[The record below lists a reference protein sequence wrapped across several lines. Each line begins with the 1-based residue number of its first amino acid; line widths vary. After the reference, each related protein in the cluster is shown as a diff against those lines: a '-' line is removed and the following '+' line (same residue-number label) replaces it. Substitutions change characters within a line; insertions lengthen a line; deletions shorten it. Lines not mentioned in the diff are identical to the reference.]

1 MKKGLVH
8 IYTGDGKGKTTACAG
23 LALRMAGSGGRVL
36 YSFMQ
41 KGIMSSEVRL
51 LETIPGV
58 DVIQICTMT
67 KFSYLQNDEEKAEYK
82 KQHTEGLREIVSLC
96 KSGKYAMVIVDEAIG
111 AIHEKAVNLKDI
123 IELIETR
130 PENCEIVLS
139 GRKAPAEL
147 TEIADYV
154 SDIHAVKHPFDRG
167 IPARRGVEF

>member
-36 YSFMQ
+36 YAFMQ
-41 KGIMSSEVRL
+41 KGVMSSEVKL

-58 DVIQICTMT
+58 DVFQVCTMT
-67 KFSYLQNDEEKAEYK
+67 KFSYLQNEEEKAEYRR
-82 KQHTEGLREIVSLC
+82 QHTEGLRKIIGLC
-96 KSGKYAMVIVDEAIG
+96 KNSKYDMVVVDEAIG
-111 AIHEKAVNLKDI
+111 AIHEKAIDLKTI
-123 IELIETR
+123 LELINTR

-147 TEIADYV
+147 VDIADYV
-154 SDIHAVKHPFDRG
+154 SEIQAVKHPFEKG
-167 IPARRGVEF
+167 TPARKGIEF